1 MNNLTLNGKRIA
13 AFLIDMIVIS
23 TLADVVIYLT
33 VLQGQHGLW
42 GLIAWV
48 FSFVYLL
55 CRDSYN
61 GISYGRKLVKIRVV
75 SETTNEVPSPLTGVL
90 RNLPLVILGW
100 LEIILV
106 LNNKKRLGDIISRT
120 KIVDW
125 EGEVPKES
133 LVGAVIT
140 YAVVFALLFSLTVY
154 VIQTCENIPFRDVLL
169 MP

>member
-1 MNNLTLNGKRIA
+1 MNDLTLNRKRIA

-23 TLADVVIYLT
+23 TLSDVVIYLT
-33 VLQGQHGLW
+33 VLQGRHGLW
-42 GLIAWV
+42 GVIAWV
-48 FSFVYLL
+48 FSFTYLL

-61 GISYGRKLVKIRVV
+61 GISYGRKLMKIRVV
-75 SETTNEVPSPLTGVL
+75 SETTNEAPSPLNGVL
-90 RNLPLVILGW
+90 RNLPLIVLGW
-100 LEIILV
+100 LEIILL

-133 LVGAVIT
+133 LVGAFVA
-140 YAVVFALLFSLTVY
+140 YVVVFALLFSLTVY
-154 VIQTCENIPFRDVLL
+154 IIQTCENIPFRDVLL